1 MIVGWGWADLIY
13 IVGYFNLLSP
23 CSVKEIKRE
32 WFPKCKMQKIVEIV
46 KPSLLNPDKIP
57 TIVFVGIS

>member
-23 CSVKEIKRE
+23 CSVKKIKSE
-32 WFPKCKMQKIVEIV
+32 WFPKCKMQKNVEIV
-46 KPSLLNPDKIP
+46 KPSLLV
-57 TIVFVGIS
+57 TLV